1 MLLNALKLSFTVR
14 SLAVLVANKNR
25 GLRAAFAGGIMK
37 LIAIKPVY
45 FGGTVV
51 TEGLPLETLEQHGRE
66 LIKKGY
72 AMLDE
77 SENPAELEQ
86 QQEQPEVKADK
97 KAKK

>member
-1 MLLNALKLSFTVR
+1 
-14 SLAVLVANKNR
+14 
-25 GLRAAFAGGIMK
+25 MK

>member
-1 MLLNALKLSFTVR
+1 
-14 SLAVLVANKNR
+14 
-25 GLRAAFAGGIMK
+25 MK
-37 LIAIKPVY
+37 LIALKPIY
-45 FGGTVV
+45 FDGTVV
-51 TEGLPLETLEQHGRE
+51 TEGLSLETLEQHGRE

-77 SENPAELEQ
+77 SENPAEQEQQQEQ

>member
-1 MLLNALKLSFTVR
+1 
-14 SLAVLVANKNR
+14 
-25 GLRAAFAGGIMK
+25 MK
-37 LIAIKPVY
+37 LIALKPIY

-51 TEGLPLETLEQHGRE
+51 TDGLPLETLEQHGRE

-77 SENPAELEQ
+77 SENPAE
-86 QQEQPEVKADK
+86 QEQPEVKADK

>member
-1 MLLNALKLSFTVR
+1 
-14 SLAVLVANKNR
+14 
-25 GLRAAFAGGIMK
+25 MK
-37 LIAIKPVY
+37 LIALKPIY

-51 TEGLPLETLEQHGRE
+51 TEGLQLETLEQHGRE

-77 SENPAELEQ
+77 SDNPAEQEQ
-86 QQEQPEVKADK
+86 QQEQQQPEVKADK

>member
-1 MLLNALKLSFTVR
+1 
-14 SLAVLVANKNR
+14 
-25 GLRAAFAGGIMK
+25 MK
-37 LIAIKPVY
+37 LIALKPIY

-77 SENPAELEQ
+77 SENPAEQEQ
-86 QQEQPEVKADK
+86 QQEQPETKADK

>member
-1 MLLNALKLSFTVR
+1 
-14 SLAVLVANKNR
+14 
-25 GLRAAFAGGIMK
+25 MK
-37 LIAIKPVY
+37 LIALKPIY

-72 AMLDE
+72 AKLEE
-77 SENPAELEQ
+77 SENPAKQEQ
-86 QQEQPEVKADK
+86 QQEQQQEHQQKQPELKAEN

>member
-1 MLLNALKLSFTVR
+1 
-14 SLAVLVANKNR
+14 
-25 GLRAAFAGGIMK
+25 MK
-37 LIAIKPVY
+37 LIALKPIY

-77 SENPAELEQ
+77 SDNPAE
-86 QQEQPEVKADK
+86 QEQ
-97 KAKK
+97 

>member
-1 MLLNALKLSFTVR
+1 
-14 SLAVLVANKNR
+14 
-25 GLRAAFAGGIMK
+25 MK
-37 LIAIKPVY
+37 LIALKPIY

-77 SENPAELEQ
+77 SENPAEQEQ
-86 QQEQPEVKADK
+86 LQEQLQEQPEVKADK

>member
-14 SLAVLVANKNR
+14 SRAVLVANKNS
-25 GLRAAFAGGIMK
+25 GLRAAFTGGIMK
-37 LIAIKPVY
+37 LIALKPIY

-51 TEGLPLETLEQHGRE
+51 TEGLQLETLEQHGRE

-72 AMLDE
+72 AMSDE
-77 SENPAELEQ
+77 TDNT
-86 QQEQPEVKADK
+86 EQPEQPEQPESKADK

>member
-1 MLLNALKLSFTVR
+1 MALS
-14 SLAVLVANKNR
+14 AMAQVADKHC
-25 GLRAAFAGGIMK
+25 GLRAAFTGGKMK
-37 LIAIKPVY
+37 LIALKPIY

-72 AMLDE
+72 AKLDE
-77 SENPAELEQ
+77 SENPAKQEQ
-86 QQEQPEVKADK
+86 QQEQRELKAEK

>member
-1 MLLNALKLSFTVR
+1 
-14 SLAVLVANKNR
+14 
-25 GLRAAFAGGIMK
+25 MK
-37 LIAIKPVY
+37 LIALKPIY

-77 SENPAELEQ
+77 SENPAEQEQ
-86 QQEQPEVKADK
+86 QQEQQEAKADK

>member
-1 MLLNALKLSFTVR
+1 
-14 SLAVLVANKNR
+14 
-25 GLRAAFAGGIMK
+25 MK
-37 LIAIKPVY
+37 LIALKPIY

-72 AMLDE
+72 AMLEE
-77 SENPAELEQ
+77 SENPAEQEL

>member
-1 MLLNALKLSFTVR
+1 
-14 SLAVLVANKNR
+14 
-25 GLRAAFAGGIMK
+25 MK
-37 LIAIKPVY
+37 LIALKPIY

-51 TEGLPLETLEQHGRE
+51 TEGLTLETLEQHGRE

-77 SENPAELEQ
+77 SENPAEQE
-86 QQEQPEVKADK
+86 QEQPEIKAEK